1 MNSSNNKFFILLTS
15 LFISFFAWT
24 MIAKIDIT
32 FNAPGSVMPETN
44 FTIEFSMKR
53 TTFLSVIRKL
63 HAYNP
68 ALEK

>member
-44 FTIEFSMKR
+44 FTTIDTMVDGQIDQVNFKQGQ
-53 TTFLSVIRKL
+53 
-63 HAYNP
+63 
-68 ALEK
+68 